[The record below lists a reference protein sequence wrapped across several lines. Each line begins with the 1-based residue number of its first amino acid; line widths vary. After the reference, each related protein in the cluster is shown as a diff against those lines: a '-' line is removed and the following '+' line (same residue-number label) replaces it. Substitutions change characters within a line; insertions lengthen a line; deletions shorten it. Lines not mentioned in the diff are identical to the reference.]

1 MVSGTFI
8 SEVDEQNQIIIP
20 PEVAKRLQLREGD
33 KIEVLVKKIRSRKLD
48 IKISKNP
55 LTKLLKLDQS

>member
-8 SEVDEQNQIIIP
+8 SEVDAQNQITIP
-20 PEVAKRLQLREGD
+20 PEVAKRLQLRDGD
-33 KIEVLVKKIRSRKLD
+33 KIEVLIKKIRSRKLD

-55 LTKLLKLDQS
+55 LTKLLKLGQS

>member
-8 SEVDEQNQIIIP
+8 SEVDAQNQITIP
-20 PEVAKRLQLREGD
+20 PEVANRLQLREGD
-33 KIEVLVKKIRSRKLD
+33 KIEVLIKKIRSRKLD